1 MADII
6 TRLKVESSEYDQ
18 KLSRAVS
25 SLNQMS
31 AEAAKAGNSI
41 AAYNDKNVALARS
54 LGNMQTVATSAKGK
68 IGEMTKAFQDASVV
82 YKNLTDAEKK
92 SPFGVEL
99 AKSLAT
105 LKGRINEAKGKLEET
120 NKELKGTTSASK
132 EMGGGLDELAG
143 KFGMNVKSLSLLGT
157 ALAAGTV
164 AFNVMK
170 GAMES
175 IELTHDEFQRITSVS
190 EAVTNSFLTC
200 LANADFSN
208 FISGLDMVAQHAI
221 DAYNALD
228 DLGSYQVRLDPWD
241 SAVTAKIQTLIK
253 QARAAKAK
261 GDKEAAQKYLN
272 EAKALAGEEKEN
284 IIEGGRKKEKAGFAD
299 IRALMGNV
307 PITDEQIRWY
317 ANPANYNTASK
328 MAAKYA
334 EMKARTS
341 ETSYV
346 STGGGRVPTLIST
359 GDMAAQKWLKSKE
372 AERYRRAYT
381 MMNLRDG
388 SDTARGQRLIAALS
402 NIHGMTFATTQTE
415 SLEAQIER
423 FEGMLSS
430 VGSTGG
436 GGGHHTYTPRRT
448 TFTPRH
454 TGTNTFSERE
464 YTANATNRLQFAPEE
479 PEKQIYISM
488 LKGVQQKSLNE
499 WAQENAK
506 RMTSFDMDFSA
517 LPIFQGNKY
526 ADLSNG
532 DKLRSIDSSL
542 FSGLTNKATDIGA
555 EGAYQLIDAFYAK
568 LKDGFDIPDDA
579 WQSLVDK
586 INEKC
591 KELGIDPIKINL
603 ETGDIETVK
612 KSTKSTVDTAKGLAE
627 CFNNASSAVSSF
639 GKESEGAAKSA
650 AVLTFAG
657 TVASLMSSMAEK
669 MHTTVTIWDW
679 IAGGLAATAA
689 LGTMVNTMK
698 TINKGSFAEGGMVP
712 GNPTGDGHDNTF
724 VYASP
729 GEIILNRAQQSNIA
743 SQLSMSGGGGG
754 GSTPYTTGEKI
765 YLGLQAYGRRSGK
778 GELVFAR

>member
-105 LKGRINEAKGKLEET
+105 LKGRITEAKGKLEET
-120 NKELKGTTSASK
+120 NRELKGTTASSS
-132 EMGGGLDELAG
+132 EAGGGLSDLAG
-143 KFGMNVKSLSLLGT
+143 KFGINTKALTTLGVALGAGAT
-157 ALAAGTV
+157 AFKVLQ
-164 AFNVMK
+164 

-208 FISGLDMVAQHAI
+208 FISGLDTVAQHAI

-272 EAKALAGEEKEN
+272 DAKALAGEEKGN

-299 IRALMGNV
+299 FRALMGNV
-307 PITDEQIRWY
+307 EITDDQIRWY
-317 ANPANYNTASK
+317 ANPANYNKASQ
-328 MAAKYA
+328 MSAKYA
-334 EMKARTS
+334 EMKQRANRIQTM
-341 ETSYV
+341 
-346 STGGGRVPTLIST
+346 STGFGGYYNINLA
-359 GDMAAQKWLKSKE
+359 DEEAQKWIKSKE

-381 MMNLRDG
+381 VMNLRDG
-388 SDTARGQRLIAALS
+388 SDTERGKRLIAALS
-402 NIHGMTFATTQTE
+402 NIHGMTLAISQTE
-415 SLEAQIER
+415 SVDAQIER
-423 FEGMLSS
+423 FEGMLSGG
-430 VGSTGG
+430 GSAGG
-436 GGGHHTYTPRRT
+436 GGGHRTYTPRRP

-778 GELVFAR
+778 GELVFAH